1 MRDIIM
7 GYKHI
12 RDLPKYELSPIKE
25 RVSNQNQ
32 NMIGE
37 TKQARKSEAV
47 KNTNDRVKRV
57 PTYASIVS
65 GK

>member
-1 MRDIIM
+1 MTIM
-7 GYKHI
+7 ILTIGGI
-12 RDLPKYELSPIKE
+12 SILVRG
-25 RVSNQNQ
+25 VSNQNQ

-37 TKQARKSEAV
+37 TKQARKSEVV

-57 PTYASIVS
+57 PTYAAIVS